1 MSKKKLLLSIIF
13 LVVNIVSAQ
22 EIKLPKNVIKT
33 FNDSRIIYFFT
44 NNTFSEIDVSTYNL
58 SEPKVF
64 QNNGYNIANY
74 KAIKIKDT
82 FYFIQ
87 NTGGL
92 VLKLKN
98 NVLERIDNSF
108 NHKMQINSSIF
119 KYNNQIYRY
128 GGYGYFSARDF
139 MVKFDFGTRE
149 WESIKVNDDKYPIG
163 RFDNFY
169 TLNDHDLI
177 VIGGRTVDKL
187 DREKRNI
194 LNDIWKFSFNKMKWT
209 HLLNHPEITFVNSNA
224 IKFDNNILYRDS
236 QQIKV
241 LSLDSYELKAFDISS
256 TYLKIN
262 NNFKTHFHNN
272 NFHFVVNRNNGD
284 RVLIKRT
291 KKELFGITNT
301 QKFLTNKN
309 YLTHEN
315 ISLIGIFI
323 IILFILLLYRRYL
336 KSIFL
341 YPKRIKYRN
350 NTIFI
355 TNDEYI
361 ILKEFIK
368 NQNILE
374 NNILQ
379 NILNKDQYDKSY
391 NIRIKNNTI
400 NSLNSKLKIL
410 FKDNNIN
417 FIDMQKSEYDKRYKR
432 YLLNFKELKIVVK

>member
-1 MSKKKLLLSIIF
+1 MSQKNLLLSIIF
-13 LVVNIVSAQ
+13 LVVNIVSGQ
-22 EIKLPKNVIKT
+22 EITLPKNIIKT
-33 FNDSRIIYFFT
+33 FNDSQIIYLFT
-44 NNTFSEIDVSTYNL
+44 NNTFYEIDVSTYNL

-139 MVKFDFGTRE
+139 MVKFDFETRE

-163 RFDNFY
+163 RYDNFY

-194 LNDIWKFSFNKMKWT
+194 LNDIWKFSFIKMKWT
-209 HLLNHPEITFVNSNA
+209 HLLNHPEISSVNSNA

-241 LSLDSYELKAFDISS
+241 LSLDSYELKAFNISS

-284 RVLIKRT
+284 NVLIKRT

-315 ISLIGIFI
+315 ISLIGLFI
-323 IILFILLLYRRYL
+323 IILFILSWYKRYL
-336 KSIFL
+336 NSVFF
-341 YPKRIKYRN
+341 YPKKIKYRN

-368 NQNILE
+368 NQNTLE

-379 NILNKDQYDKSY
+379 NLLNKNQYDKSH
-391 NIRIKNNTI
+391 NIRRKNNTV

-410 FKDNNIN
+410 FKDNNAN
-417 FIDMQKSEYDKRYKR
+417 FIDIQKSEYDKRYKR